1 MHKILIIDDEKDIC
15 FLISEILKDEDY
27 ITISALNSEEALN
40 KFSQN
45 KPDLIILDVWLS
57 NSKLDG
63 IELLQEFKKIDSRIP
78 IIIISGHGTVDL
90 AVKSIK
96 NGAYDFLEK
105 PFNSDK
111 LIILAKR
118 AIESS
123 QLIIENKDLKNII
136 VQNIPLI
143 GNSIFIKKI
152 SKKIKEQ
159 SLSNSRLL
167 ISGEFG
173 TGKKHLANL
182 IHQESLFKDKLPVS
196 IDFKK
201 LTNDALN
208 KLFLDDK
215 ESLNENLFI
224 RSNNNT
230 LIFLNLDFLPI
241 NFQKKLLFF
250 LENSEFFEKYN
261 INLNIKFITI
271 TEKNLIEEI
280 EKGNFL
286 QRLFDRISTDKIT
299 THPLSQRRED
309 ILPILDYYLNDI
321 GGDSKNF
328 KFSKSALT
336 KLQMYD
342 WPGNISQLINYVEK
356 SLILNQDN
364 SSSKELEVDD
374 LALEMGDETATI
386 SSNHSLDLSLKEA
399 RYEFEKE
406 YLLSQIKRFN
416 GNITKVSEFTGM
428 ERTALYRKIKS
439 LDIKID

>member
-1 MHKILIIDDEKDIC
+1 MHKVLIIDDEKDIC

-27 ITISALNSEEALN
+27 ITISALNSDEAIK
-40 KFSQN
+40 KFIEH

-63 IELLQEFKKIDSRIP
+63 IELLKEFKSNNNKIP

-111 LIILAKR
+111 LIILTKR

-123 QLIIENKDLKNII
+123 QLINENKDLKKL
-136 VQNIPLI
+136 VVPNIPLI
-143 GNSIFIKKI
+143 GNSNLIKKI
-152 SKKIKEQ
+152 SKLIKDQ
-159 SLSNSRLL
+159 ANSNSRLF
-167 ISGEFG
+167 ISGDFG
-173 TGKKHLANL
+173 TGKKLLANQ
-182 IHQESLFKDKLPVS
+182 IHQNSLFKDRLPVS
-196 IDFKK
+196 IDFRK
-201 LTNDALN
+201 LTNEALEKIFSDN
-208 KLFLDDK
+208 PQD
-215 ESLNENLFI
+215 LNENLLI

-230 LIFLNLDFLPI
+230 LILLNVDALPI
-241 NFQKKLLFF
+241 NYQKKLIFF
-250 LENSEFFEKYN
+250 LENIIFFE
-261 INLNIKFITI
+261 NLNIKLNLKII
-271 TEKNLIEEI
+271 SISEKKINEEI

-286 QRLFDRISTDKIT
+286 KRLYDRISTDSFFTI
-299 THPLSQRRED
+299 PLSQRRED
-309 ILPILDYYLNDI
+309 ILLILEYYLIEISGN
-321 GGDSKNF
+321 KKKF

-336 KLQMYD
+336 KLQMFD

-364 SSSKELEVDD
+364 NNELEVDD
-374 LALEMGDETATI
+374 LALQMGDDTAI
-386 SSNHSLDLSLKEA
+386 NSNNQSLDLSLKEA
-399 RYEFEKE
+399 RLGFEKE

-416 GNITKVSEFTGM
+416 GNISKVSEFTGM